1 LKLLEQ
7 GTLYAARFNPD
18 GSGEWLPLVH
28 GQGGLDQSSGFAGQA
43 EVLVH
48 ARAAADVVRP
58 TKMDRPEWIAMHP
71 QSRDMY
77 VTLTNNS
84 SRGVDKGPAL
94 DPPNPRPNNVFG
106 HIMRWKESG
115 ADAAAT
121 RFSWDILRPLRR
133 SREQGRGQ
141 ARQHQ
146 GRHLRV
152 AGRPLVRHARRAL
165 DPDRRLDIHPP
176 QG

>member
-1 LKLLEQ
+1 
-7 GTLYAARFNPD
+7 
-18 GSGEWLPLVH
+18 VH
-28 GQGGLDQSSGFAGQA
+28 GQGGLDPSSGFAGQA
-43 EVLVH
+43 VVFVN

-121 RFSWDILRPLRR
+121 RFSWDIFVLCGDP
-133 SREQGRGQ
+133 ENNDEAKRGNIKGDIFGSPDGLWFD
-141 ARQHQ
+141 ARGVLWIQTD
-146 GRHLRV
+146 V
-152 AGRPLVRHARRAL
+152 STSTS
-165 DPDRRLDIHPP
+165 
-176 QG
+176 